1 MWTECT
7 FYLGGSGLDETEQV
21 RQPIGAQ
28 NEASYLG
35 GNQSL
40 IQREALGKG
49 INTYTPE
56 LSCQGAGELGYLYSH
71 PQVICKDAPRESL
84 IPRHFNRQSRF

>member
-1 MWTECT
+1 MRTECT
-7 FYLGGSGLDETEQV
+7 VYLRGSGLDETEQV

-49 INTYTPE
+49 INTHTH
-56 LSCQGAGELGYLYSH
+56 LSYPAKGQGSWD
-71 PQVICKDAPRESL
+71 IC
-84 IPRHFNRQSRF
+84 IPTLE